1 MRLIDADALLEALKN
16 VDSEGGY
23 DVDSIK
29 DIITNAPTVQR
40 EPVNEWYPLIRLGY
54 GLVEV
59 GTGEVDGE
67 PVVMFTNHGNGVI
80 GDNTVEE
87 PRVNDPKDVY
97 AAISITN
104 LDSLNVV
111 RKQLDIFASK
121 YLNEAAPTV
130 QCQGWV
136 SVPIEPTEEMLR
148 AGCEAGLDFK
158 TLMDDTPYSTDLA
171 AYKAMISAAPTL
183 KEKG

>member
-1 MRLIDADALLEALKN
+1 MTRLIDADDLLEKLKSDWAFLSHECY
-16 VDSEGGY
+16 VQE
-23 DVDSIK
+23 IA
-29 DIITNAPTVQR
+29 NAPTVQR
-40 EPVNEWYPLIRLGY
+40 EPVNEGYPLIRLGY

-59 GTGEVDGE
+59 GTGEVEGE

-111 RKQLDIFASK
+111 R
-121 YLNEAAPTV
+121 
-130 QCQGWV
+130 
-136 SVPIEPTEEMLR
+136 
-148 AGCEAGLDFK
+148 
-158 TLMDDTPYSTDLA
+158 
-171 AYKAMISAAPTL
+171 
-183 KEKG
+183 